1 MGPEGTE
8 KGLQSARIRGSS
20 EKSLQ
25 HAAWFGKATYPC
37 MHFLTARQER
47 GLGVRILEVQIDAQ
61 GLVDNDAVV
70 Q

>member
-1 MGPEGTE
+1 
-8 KGLQSARIRGSS
+8 
-20 EKSLQ
+20 
-25 HAAWFGKATYPC
+25 